1 MQHAWCISLKI
12 NKQFQTHVCLLNAR
26 IHLPP
31 DCESADELVPQ
42 RLGLGDG
49 AQPPGGHL
57 LGVELDG
64 SLWEVE
70 ALLYDGRELA
80 DAPALLAEHVLRA
93 RRHDDDL
100 GAGGGDAHL
109 HAGVAI
115 LGELAGEELVQ
126 LGLEDAV
133 GNELWKSSRMSLCT

>member
-1 MQHAWCISLKI
+1 MHGAFEQL
-12 NKQFQTHVCLLNAR
+12 HVFICLVNAQ

-31 DCESADELVPQ
+31 DCETTDELVPQ

-57 LGVELDG
+57 LGVELYG
-64 SLWEVE
+64 SLGEVE
-70 ALLYDGRELA
+70 ALLHDGRELA

-126 LGLEDAV
+126 LGLEDAD
-133 GNELWKSSRMSLCT
+133 GNKLEKQSYVIYYVTKSLVQ